1 MVRGQDDSMRV
12 SDAERDATLKILGDH
27 TAAGRLS
34 LDELEERSALALTVR
49 TRGELTALTSDL
61 PEDTASA
68 SSEATALTEVHR
80 PVRKTVAIMGGTS
93 RRGPFRTVGNFSAIA
108 VMGGDNIDLREAEI
122 EGGELTIKVFS
133 VMGAVNIYVPDSV
146 EVELAGF
153 SVLGANREQG
163 THRRRNAK
171 APMIRVRGFNLMGR
185 TTVFRVPLHAR
196 ALRLAEA
203 RHLSVAAGHRRGQ
216 AAALPR
222 RHPHRGPQHHG
233 SHHRHH

>member
-1 MVRGQDDSMRV
+1 MRV
-12 SDAERDATLKILGDH
+12 SDAERDATLKILGEH
-27 TAAGRLS
+27 AAVGRLS
-34 LDELEERSALALTVR
+34 LDELEERCDRALTVR
-49 TRGELTALTSDL
+49 TRGELTGLTSDL
-61 PEDTASA
+61 PEDAASA
-68 SSEATALTEVHR
+68 SSQATALAETHR
-80 PVRKTVAIMGGTS
+80 PVRRTVAIMGSTS
-93 RRGPFRTVGNFSAIA
+93 RRGPFRAVGSFSAIA

-122 EGGELTIKVFS
+122 EGGDLTIKVFS
-133 VMGAVNIYVPDSV
+133 VMGAVNIYVPDSA

-163 THRRRNAK
+163 VHRRRTAK

-203 RHLSVAAGHRRGQ
+203 RHLSAAAGHRRGQ

-222 RHPHRGPQHHG
+222 RHPHRGPQRHG